1 MRVLYITAFLFLSD
15 QITKFIVK
23 GISIP
28 FLGLNLSGM
37 PYGSSINVIGDF
49 FKITFVENPGM
60 AFGIDVG
67 VGSKLMLSLFSLI
80 ASIGIFIY
88 LYRLKDEK
96 FVIRLALALIL
107 AGALGN
113 LVDRTFYGLIY
124 GYAPLFYGKVVDFFN
139 VDFWDF
145 TIFGKTFERW
155 PIFNIAD
162 ASVSVG
168 VVLLIIFHRE
178 PAKKDEEEKS
188 EAEESQGDNNKQT
201 PESMLEKNEPI
212 EEVVVSPDETVE
224 FEEDEDIKNKDG
236 ETDNRKET

>member
-1 MRVLYITAFLFLSD
+1 LRVLYITALLLLSD
-15 QITKFIVK
+15 QVTKVIVK

-28 FLGLNLSGM
+28 FLGIELAGM
-37 PYGSSINVIGDF
+37 RYGSSFNVLGDF

-67 VGSKLMLSLFSLI
+67 DGFKLLLSMFSLV
-80 ASIGIFIY
+80 ASVGIFIY
-88 LYRLKDEK
+88 LYKLRDDKL
-96 FVIRLALALIL
+96 VIRLALALIL

-113 LVDRTFYGLIY
+113 LIDRTFYGVFY

-145 TIFGKTFERW
+145 TIFGKTYQRW

-162 ASVSVG
+162 ACVSVG

-178 PAKKDEEEKS
+178 PIKDEDEKKDENFDTETIVDS
-188 EAEESQGDNNKQT
+188 EFDQVNDSESVQ
-201 PESMLEKNEPI
+201 EI
-212 EEVVVSPDETVE
+212 VVSTDEKVE
-224 FEEDEDIKNKDG
+224 FENDEEIKDKDG